1 METTIAKLIHN
12 AIERGV
18 THVGQVWYEA
28 DDFKAAIAVME
39 DRQHLCAD
47 YSQWLDGALRTEH
60 HLRSAGL
67 VPVRAN
73 IRAQEFIA
81 YCQAGG
87 LRVNGEGRNAFA
99 NLMAYQAKLGGIN

>member
-1 METTIAKLIHN
+1 METAIAKLIQH

-18 THVGQVWYEA
+18 THIGQIWYEA
-28 DDFKAAIAVME
+28 DHFEAAIAVMQ
-39 DRQHLCAD
+39 DRQDLCAD
-47 YSQWLDGALRTEH
+47 YAQWLAGALRTEN

-73 IRAQEFIA
+73 IRAREFIA

-87 LRVNGEGRNAFA
+87 LGVNREGRNAFA
-99 NLMAYQAKLGGIN
+99 NLIAHQAQLGGVN